1 MVNDGVSRP
10 YVTECKRLT
19 MIITDRCVR
28 SYEARP

>member
-19 MIITDRCVR
+19 MIITDRCGR
-28 SYEARP
+28 DHKDCL